1 MSNTKLIRAID
12 ILLNDL
18 GEDAVKRMKE
28 ELDLSDDWG
37 CMVSTYHIQ
46 IELDFLK
53 KCQAV
58 IHAIADKDCDVE
70 EVNFE
75 FIKNHRYPQGNKETL
90 RTLLNDLFSH
100 VPEDFGD
107 EYVDKIV
114 QLVFDKN

>member
-1 MSNTKLIRAID
+1 MKNDKLIRAID

-37 CMVSTYHIQ
+37 CMVDAYTIQ
-46 IELDFLK
+46 RELDFLK

-58 IHAIADKDCDVE
+58 IQAIANKDCDVE
-70 EVNFE
+70 TVNFE
-75 FIKNHRYPQGNKETL
+75 FIKQDQGFEETL

-114 QLVFDKN
+114 QLVFEKHK